1 MKKRTLLG
9 VLILSLI
16 LILAGC
22 SSSSSSDS
30 SSDSSDSSSDSQTIT
45 IEKTV
50 TGDTYTLE
58 FTQAVIDDGE
68 IELDYTF
75 TNTGADELKASD
87 ELTRL
92 VLEQNGTFLTKITEE
107 EVTDEGDE
115 VTGGGEDV
123 AMNQSA
129 DYNSIFELDNSQD
142 DVTVTATIG
151 GTDLT
156 FTINLA
162 DGIVSTD

>member
-30 SSDSSDSSSDSQTIT
+30 SSDSSDSTSDSKTIT

-50 TGDTYTLE
+50 TGDTYALE

-68 IELDYTF
+68 IELNYTF

-87 ELTRL
+87 ELTKL
-92 VLEQNGTFLTKITEE
+92 VLEQNGTSLTKITEE

-123 AMNQSA
+123 AMNQTA

-151 GTDLT
+151 GTDTT
-156 FTINLA
+156 FTINLTA
-162 DGIVSTD
+162 ETVSTD